1 MENTEKQNRRILCL
15 RDHPEWCE
23 RAAVWFHEK
32 WGISLETYRESIHSC
47 LQRPQSIPQWYIML
61 SDEDAIIGG
70 VGAIQNDFHKRTDL
84 TPNLCAVYVEES
96 CRGCGAARALLE
108 FACDDLAAIGIENVY
123 LLTDHVGFY
132 ERCGWSFLCMAEEN
146 GGGWARVYHRAL
158 ARPKPVTDGR

>member
-1 MENTEKQNRRILCL
+1 MKNGAFRWKPIG
-15 RDHPEWCE
+15 
-23 RAAVWFHEK
+23 RASTPVCSGRKAFLS
-32 WGISLETYRESIHSC
+32 GIFI
-47 LQRPQSIPQWYIML
+47 L
-61 SDEDAIIGG
+61 SDDDTIIGG

-158 ARPKPVTDGR
+158 ARPEPVTDGR